1 MASNLNPKAAGAQK
15 GAGVIPWIVA
25 AVFAALALRQLRF
38 VNAHAVNMM
47 YGDQWDF
54 YRPLF
59 LGQGWWATFLQQH
72 GPHREGI
79 ALVLT
84 RALANASG
92 WDSRCD
98 AFAASVLLIGSA
110 ALALRLA
117 WRFGIPVRSLSL
129 AAVPLLFLGVH
140 QYEAF
145 VGATNLSYG
154 AVPMLL
160 FMALCLCWF
169 MKGSLGR
176 LLAIGALT
184 FLLIFSGFGLF
195 VGVLT
200 PLLVLAEA
208 SQALR
213 ARERGHALAAA
224 AALAVMSAG
233 WIIFSHGY
241 RFQPAAEGF
250 RFPYEH
256 PLEYVTFVG
265 KMLGNFFGAAPL
277 SRLGLVIGIAAAAGL
292 AAIAARNALLCLRNG
307 VAREPRGAVLFCL
320 SAFTLLFCANCAV
333 GRVFTGPIAPLA
345 PRYAT
350 LLIPGALAIFLQLGA
365 LASRRAALGLAM
377 AYTLLL
383 VPCTTVRR
391 PDEIAG
397 ADWFADGRR
406 AWRAAYLQT
415 HDEAAANR
423 IAHFSVYPGPLGD
436 RLRFLEDR
444 RLNLF
449 QDEPAL

>member
-1 MASNLNPKAAGAQK
+1 MNPKPAGARP
-15 GAGVIPWIVA
+15 GAGLAAWIVA
-25 AVFAALALRQLRF
+25 AVFTALALRQLQF
-38 VNAHAVNMM
+38 VKTHAVNVM

-59 LGQGWWATFLQQH
+59 LGQGWWATFDQQH

-84 RALANASG
+84 RALADLSG
-92 WDSRCD
+92 WDSRWD
-98 AFAASVLLIGSA
+98 AFAASLLLIASA
-110 ALALRLA
+110 ALGLRLA
-117 WRFGIPVRSLSL
+117 WRFGIPLRSLSL
-129 AAVPLLFLGVH
+129 AAVPLLFLSVH

-145 VGATNLSYG
+145 AGATNLSYG
-154 AVPMLL
+154 AMPILL

-169 MKGSLGR
+169 LEGSVGR

-195 VGVLT
+195 VGLLT
-200 PLLVLAEA
+200 PLLVLVEA
-208 SQALR
+208 AQAWR
-213 ARERGHALAAA
+213 ARERARAFAAIA
-224 AALAVMSAG
+224 ATAITGAG
-233 WIIFSHGY
+233 WLLFARGY
-241 RFQPAAEGF
+241 KFQPAAAGF

-256 PLEYVTFVG
+256 PLEYFIFAG

-277 SRLGLVIGIAAAAGL
+277 SRLGLVLGLAVAAGL
-292 AAIAARNALLCLRNG
+292 AAIAVRNAVLCLKRG
-307 VAREPRGAVLFCL
+307 VASEPRSAVLFCL

-350 LLIPGALAIFLQLGA
+350 LLIPGGLAIFLQLDA
-365 LASRRAALGLAM
+365 LAARRGALGLAM
-377 AYTLLL
+377 LYTLLL
-383 VPCTTVRR
+383 LPCTTLRR
-391 PDEIAG
+391 ADEVAG
-397 ADWFADGRR
+397 ANWFSDGRR
-406 AWRAAYLQT
+406 SWKAAYLET

-423 IAHFSVYPGPLGD
+423 ISRFSVYPGPLGD
-436 RLRFLEDR
+436 RLKYLEDR

-449 QDEPAL
+449 QGEPAP